1 MRRTLLLA
9 CCLTLSLLSLLIQ
22 SPVSGQRNA
31 DFPVILVSIDG
42 LKPDYVLEAG
52 KHNLKIPNL
61 RRFVKEGSYATNVTG
76 VEPTVTYPSHAT
88 MLTGVSPAKHGI
100 YNNTPFDPFGKNQGG
115 WYWYSEDIKVPTL
128 WEAVNKAGGVTA
140 SVDWP
145 VSVGAPIKHN
155 IVQIWR
161 AGAPEDR
168 KLIRALSTP
177 GLLAEAESKLG
188 PYHDGYDYSIEGD
201 GLRANFNIYI
211 LETKRPRFQTVYF
224 GGLDHEEHEHGPYSA
239 EAYAGLE
246 KIDDFVGKVRAAA
259 EKIGGGRAIVCVVS
273 DHGFLPTKRELRL
286 NAALREVGLIEV
298 DGAGKV
304 KSWRAFAWSSGGSAA
319 VMLQNQSDREARDK
333 VREVLKRLAG
343 NSDSGLLKFYEGEE
357 ARKLGG
363 FPDAAFIAGTQP
375 GFYFGGGL
383 DAPIT
388 RDIKPGG
395 GHGFLPE
402 LTEMDSS
409 FFIAGPG
416 IPAGRNLGRIDMRD
430 IAPTLASLLGV
441 ELPSAEG
448 GDVFRAKK

>member
-1 MRRTLLLA
+1 MRRVLIISGCSLLLFSTVLVA
-9 CCLTLSLLSLLIQ
+9 ALA
-22 SPVSGQRNA
+22 QRSTTI
-31 DFPVILVSIDG
+31 PVILISIDG
-42 LKPDYVLEAG
+42 LKPDYVLEAD

-61 RRFVKEGSYATNVTG
+61 RRFVKEGSYATSVTG

-115 WYWYSEDIKVPTL
+115 WYWYAEDIKVPTL

-145 VSVGAPIKHN
+145 VSVGAPVKYN

-161 AGAPEDR
+161 ARTAEDR

-177 GLLAEAESKLG
+177 GLLAEAERKLG

-211 LETKRPRFQTVYF
+211 LETKRSRFQTVYF
-224 GGLDHEEHEHGPYSA
+224 GGLDHEEHDHGPYSA

-246 KIDDFVGKVRAAA
+246 KIDGYVGKVRAAA

-273 DHGFLPTKRELRL
+273 DHGFSPTKKELRL
-286 NAALREVGLIEV
+286 NAALREAGLIEV
-298 DGAGKV
+298 DGAGKL
-304 KSWRAFAWSSGGSAA
+304 KSWRAFAWGSGGSAA
-319 VMLQNQSDREARDK
+319 VMLQNQNDREARDK

-343 NSDSGLLKFYEGEE
+343 DSDSGLLKFYEGEE

-363 FPDAAFIAGTQP
+363 FPDAAFIAGTKP

-383 DAPIT
+383 DAPII
-388 RDIKPGG
+388 RNIKPGG

-416 IPAGRNLGRIDMRD
+416 IPAGRDLGRIDMRD
-430 IAPTLASLLGV
+430 IAPTLAKLLGV
-441 ELPSAEG
+441 ELPTAEG
-448 GDVFRAKK
+448 RDVFRARE